1 MKKMKRLSL
10 VLSVLI
16 ALSMLLAACAPAAT
30 PAATQAPA
38 KQPAATEAP
47 TKPAATEAPAK
58 PAELEGTLNVWS
70 FTTELRTMAIAF
82 QGKHPKVKVVY
93 TMIPMTNGEYQTKVK
108 AAAGTKDSPDV
119 VALEAAFVKEW
130 VESDILAN
138 QNDLLPL
145 TKDLK
150 TYQNVT
156 QVGTDKG
163 VAKAFSYQATPGAYF
178 YRRSLAKEC
187 LGTDDPAKVQEM
199 VADMTKFV
207 ETAAKIKECGK
218 GNYYT
223 VGTGAELFTPF
234 LSNRAQP
241 WVVDGKMV
249 IDPKIEEYIKFAKLM
264 RDQGYE
270 SGATQWTE
278 GWFAGMNDT
287 LKDAK
292 GTPKK
297 IFSYF
302 LPTWGLP
309 YVLMSNAKSKDGK
322 SDTTGDWAMVSGP
335 LSYQWGG
342 TWVGELDGSPNSALA
357 KEFIKFVALDEENL
371 TNWATGVYTNE
382 YLKKIDPTT
391 PDDQKQSAGDFV
403 SSQVVVEKITKSFD
417 NSDLSKFLGGENSYG
432 AFAAAA
438 PSVNGALITGSDDA
452 IQRALNDPR
461 DAYLSGK
468 ITEAEMYTKWL
479 DAVRNEF
486 PDLTIPESPVK

>member
-1 MKKMKRLSL
+1 MKKMKRISY
-10 VLSVLI
+10 VLSVLVI
-16 ALSMLLAACAPAAT
+16 ASMLLSACGLF
-30 PAATQAPA
+30 
-38 KQPAATEAP
+38 
-47 TKPAATEAPAK
+47 KPKA
-58 PAELEGTLNVWS
+58 LSGTLKVWS
-70 FTTELRTMAIAF
+70 FTNEIKTMAIAF
-82 QGKHPKVKVVY
+82 QGKHPEVKVEY

-130 VESDILAN
+130 VEADLLAN
-138 QNDLLPL
+138 LNDLVPL

-150 TYQNVT
+150 TYPAVV

-163 VAKAFSYQATPGAYF
+163 VAKAFSYQATPGAFF
-178 YRRSLAKEC
+178 YRRSIAKEC

-199 VADMTKFV
+199 VGDMTKFI
-207 ETAAKIKECGK
+207 ETAAKIKACGT
-218 GNYYT
+218 GDYYT

-249 IDPKIEEYIKFAKLM
+249 IDPKIQEYIKFAKLM
-264 RDQGYE
+264 RDEGYE
-270 SGATQWTE
+270 SGATQWSE

-309 YVLMSNAKSKDGK
+309 YVLSPNSTPKDGGK
-322 SDTTGDWAMVSGP
+322 GTGGDWAMVSGP

-342 TWVGELDGSPNSALA
+342 TWVGGLDGSPNAALA

-371 TNWATGVYTNE
+371 TNWATGVYTNA
-382 YLKKIDPTT
+382 YLKAIDPTT
-391 PDDQKQSAGDFV
+391 PDDQKQDAGDFV
-403 SSQVVVEKITKSFD
+403 SSQKVVEKITASFD
-417 NSDLSKFLGGENSYG
+417 KSTLADFLGGENSYG
-432 AFAAAA
+432 AFAKAA
-438 PSVNGALITGSDDA
+438 PSVNGALMTGSDDA

-468 ITEAEMYTKWL
+468 ITEAEMYAQWL

-486 PDLTIPESPVK
+486 PDLVIPEPPVK